1 MLNEIKL
8 NMNEMPYLPPREII
22 EAAQKGLSNLNR
34 YANPKDLELLRE
46 FLADYSGV
54 SKKNIILSAGSDPLL
69 REIIHVFSRWR
80 KVIMVNPSFF
90 PTVQCTKEFVI
101 KLIKIQLRPP
111 EFNLNADIITNEIN
125 EPSLVIIDNP
135 NNPTGKILI
144 DREMAKIILENKN
157 ALLVVDEAYYEFSG
171 ATFADM
177 VKEHPNLSVVRTLD
191 KAFGLAGARIGYL
204 IAGED
209 FLDAF
214 STFYAFLPQSSLYS
228 AMEAVKDPSY
238 IKKNIKLT
246 IKERERVGK
255 KLEEMGLQVCPSTT
269 NFLLIKTNIPSVARE
284 LKDRGILVFDLS
296 NQWLPGYIRVSM
308 GTPKE
313 NNIFLSSMKEILKAC
328 TQRSGKI

>member
-8 NMNEMPYLPPREII
+8 NMNEMPYLPPREVI

-54 SKKNIILSAGSDPLL
+54 SRKHIILSAGSDPLL
-69 REIIHVFSRWR
+69 REIIHVFSRER

-90 PTVQCTKEFVI
+90 PTVQRAKEFVT

-111 EFNLNADIITNEIN
+111 EFNLDADVITNEIN

-144 DREMAKIILENKN
+144 DREMAKTILDNKN
-157 ALLVVDEAYYEFSG
+157 ALLVVDEAYHEFSG
-171 ATFADM
+171 VTFADM
-177 VKEHPNLSVVRTLD
+177 VEEHSNLSVVRTLD

-238 IKKNIKLT
+238 TKKNIELT
-246 IKERERVGK
+246 IKERKRVSK
-255 KLEEMGLQVCPSTT
+255 ELEKIGFQVYPSIT

-328 TQRSGKI
+328 TQRDSKI

>member
-22 EAAQKGLSNLNR
+22 KAAQKGLSNLNR

-191 KAFGLAGARIGYL
+191 KAFGLAGARSI
-204 IAGED
+204 
-209 FLDAF
+209 
-214 STFYAFLPQSSLYS
+214 STAVQS
-228 AMEAVKDPSY
+228 
-238 IKKNIKLT
+238 I
-246 IKERERVGK
+246 
-255 KLEEMGLQVCPSTT
+255 
-269 NFLLIKTNIPSVARE
+269 
-284 LKDRGILVFDLS
+284 
-296 NQWLPGYIRVSM
+296 
-308 GTPKE
+308 
-313 NNIFLSSMKEILKAC
+313 
-328 TQRSGKI
+328 

>member
-8 NMNEMPYLPPREII
+8 NMNEMPYPPPKEVI

-46 FLADYSGV
+46 LLADYSGV
-54 SKKNIILSAGSDPLL
+54 PKKYIILSAGSDLLL
-69 REIIHVFSRWR
+69 REIIHLFSRGR
-80 KVIMVNPSFF
+80 KVVMVNPSFF
-90 PTVQCTKEFVI
+90 PTAQCAKEFVT
-101 KLIKIQLRPP
+101 KLIKIQLKPP
-111 EFNLNADIITNEIN
+111 EFNLNADIITNETN
-125 EPSLVIIDNP
+125 EPSIVIIDNP
-135 NNPTGKILI
+135 NNPTGKILM
-144 DREMAKIILENKN
+144 DREMVETILENKN

-171 ATFADM
+171 VTFADM
-177 VKEHPNLSVVRTLD
+177 VEEHSNLSVVRTLD

-238 IKKNIKLT
+238 IKKNIELT
-246 IKERERVGK
+246 IKERKRVSK
-255 KLEEMGLQVCPSTT
+255 ELEKIGFQVYPSTT

-284 LKDRGILVFDLS
+284 LKDKGILVFDLS

-328 TQRSGKI
+328 TQRGGKI

>member
-8 NMNEMPYLPPREII
+8 NMNEMPYLPPREVI

-34 YANPKDLELLRE
+34 YANPRDLELLRGL
-46 FLADYSGV
+46 LAAYSGV
-54 SKKNIILSAGSDPLL
+54 SKKNIILSTGSDPLL
-69 REIIHVFSRWR
+69 REIIHVFSRRR

-90 PTVQCTKEFVI
+90 PTVQCAKEFVT

-111 EFNLNADIITNEIN
+111 EFNLDADIITSETN

-144 DREMAKIILENKN
+144 DREMAKTILDNKN
-157 ALLVVDEAYYEFSG
+157 TLLVVDEAYHEFSG
-171 ATFADM
+171 VTFADM
-177 VKEHPNLSVVRTLD
+177 VEEHSNLSVVRTLD

-255 KLEEMGLQVCPSTT
+255 KLKEMGLQVYPSTT
-269 NFLLIKTNIPSVARE
+269 NFLLIKSNIPSVARE
-284 LKDRGILVFDLS
+284 LKDKGILVLDLS
-296 NQWLPGYIRVSM
+296 NQWLPDYIRVSL
-308 GTPKE
+308 GTLKE
-313 NNIFLSSMKEILKAC
+313 NNIFLSSMKEILRICNK
-328 TQRSGKI
+328 GE

>member
-1 MLNEIKL
+1 
-8 NMNEMPYLPPREII
+8 MNEMPYLPPREVI

-69 REIIHVFSRWR
+69 REIIHVFSRGR

-90 PTVQCTKEFVI
+90 PTVQRAKEFVT

-111 EFNLNADIITNEIN
+111 EFNLDADVITNEIN

-144 DREMAKIILENKN
+144 DREMAKTILDNKN
-157 ALLVVDEAYYEFSG
+157 ALLVVDEAYHEFSG
-171 ATFADM
+171 VTFADM
-177 VKEHPNLSVVRTLD
+177 VEEHSNLSVVRTLD

-238 IKKNIKLT
+238 TKKNIELT
-246 IKERERVGK
+246 IKERKRVSK
-255 KLEEMGLQVCPSTT
+255 ELEKIGFQVYPSIT

-284 LKDRGILVFDLS
+284 LKDKGILVFDLS

-328 TQRSGKI
+328 TQRDSKI